1 MSTTYERIAT
11 QTLGTLTRTVTFS
24 SIPGTYTDLVLIANM
39 QADQTTF
46 NNMNYPHIYF
56 NGDNS
61 TSGTNYSATSL
72 FARNTGGGNT
82 VVSERNTNDDTIN
95 LIANTSDV
103 FSPSIVNI
111 QNYSA
116 TTTFKTILHRGSGQ
130 NGTTNV
136 DGTIAKVGMWRNTA
150 AITSIVLVPSQS
162 TANFI
167 AGSSFTLYGIKAE

>member
-1 MSTTYERIAT
+1 MSTTYEKIAT
-11 QTLGTLTRTVTFS
+11 QTLGTLTRTITFS

-46 NNMNYPHIYF
+46 NNMNYPEVTF
-56 NGDNS
+56 NGDTGS
-61 TSGTNYSATSL
+61 NYSATSL

-82 VVSERNTNDDTIN
+82 AVSQRNTNVTSYQ
-95 LIANTSDV
+95 LLANTSAV
-103 FSPSIVNI
+103 FSSNVVNI

-150 AITSIVLVPSQS
+150 AITSIGIVPSQG
-162 TANFI
+162 TASFI
-167 AGSSFTLYGIKAE
+167 AGSNFTLYGIKAE